1 MQEVS
6 VLPGRIRW
14 KDQTL
19 YYNKS
24 LSKYIN
30 IYIDNLYGVKYSSVN
45 HITTSILV
53 VYDPLKTNYHVIR
66 KNIENAIS
74 SALQNKPE
82 RIREYDEYYKVLEK
96 RDKARKNSIIY
107 GLIYLAFKVKDS
119 LYGKTFL
126 SSNVR
131 VLQAA
136 SIVTIIGGYPLLKSI
151 YQKFAKNIPA
161 DSDIL
166 LSLTALS
173 FTLTRESSKG
183 VLLLMLK
190 ALNDYLKYSADAEC
204 LRILNQSMNKTSEMA
219 WLISSSRE
227 EVLVGVDTL
236 RIDDV
241 ISAHEGEVI
250 PVQGEVIG
258 GSALINTLYYTGQP
272 VISRIG
278 KGSRGYEGLSIL
290 SGNLTVKVKKLP
302 VKVEKPKLDK
312 ENMYIHQR
320 VSKFQEKITPLSLGA
335 GAVSYLISGNI
346 MNALAVLLV
355 LSPSGSGT
363 ALSTGMKSY
372 LTLLNKNKIFLRR
385 PEVFERIVNTDH
397 ILFDKTGTLTEG
409 KMKLESITSFNNNF
423 SDQEILEICAACES
437 DHYHPIS
444 LTLQNENKRDININ
458 EVKDS
463 ILVPSKGMKA
473 IYKQHQVLIG
483 KKEFMEEN
491 EIDINDRLEMYQDCE
506 KKLLTPVFVSI
517 DHELTAMLVLADAL
531 REGSYELIRRIKQK
545 PSLKVTM
552 LTGDNQY
559 KAKDIAHKLDI
570 NHVYSNCGF
579 EDKAKIIDEYKK
591 SETVMMVG
599 DGINDVEAMKVA
611 DVSVSLADFSCDQI
625 KLNSDVIILE
635 ENMLR
640 IPDMISLSEKAYGKI
655 NQSIT
660 LSQMYNILFG
670 ALAFVGAIDAFAA
683 KSFNTINS
691 LMVLLF
697 NKRIEYLSLKVK

>member
-14 KDQTL
+14 KNHLL

-24 LSKYIN
+24 LAKYIN
-30 IYIDNLYGVKYSSVN
+30 IYIDNLYGVKYSLVN
-45 HITTSILV
+45 HITASILV
-53 VYDPLKTNYHVIR
+53 VYDPMKTNYHVIR
-66 KNIENAIS
+66 KNIEHAIS

-82 RIREYDEYYKVLEK
+82 RIREYDEYDQALEK
-96 RDKARKNSIIY
+96 RDKAKKNSIIY
-107 GLIYLAFKVKDS
+107 GMIYLAFKVKDS

-136 SIVTIIGGYPLLKSI
+136 SLVTIIGGYPLLKSF
-151 YQKFAKNIPA
+151 YKKFTRNIPA

-190 ALNDYLKYSADAEC
+190 AMNDYLKYSADAEC
-204 LRILNQSMNKTSEMA
+204 LRLLNQSMNKTSEMA
-219 WLISSSRE
+219 WLVSSSRE

-272 VISRIG
+272 VVSRIG
-278 KGSRGYEGLSIL
+278 EGSNVYEGLSIL
-290 SGNLTVKVKKLP
+290 SGNLTIKVKKLP
-302 VKVEKPKLDK
+302 VKEEKPKLNQ

-320 VSKFQEKITPLSLGA
+320 VSKFQKKITLLSLGA

-346 MNALAVLLV
+346 MNTLAVLLV

-385 PEVFERIVNTDH
+385 PEVFERIVNIEH

-409 KMKLESITSFNNNF
+409 IMKLEFIKSFNNNF
-423 SDQEILEICAACES
+423 SDQEILKICAACES

-444 LTLQNENKRDININ
+444 LTIQNENKRNININ

-463 ILVPSKGMKA
+463 ILIPSKGIIA
-473 IYKQHQVLIG
+473 NYKQHQVLIG

-491 EIDINDRLEMYQDCE
+491 GIDLNHGLDMYQDCE
-506 KKLLTPVFVSI
+506 KKRLTPVFIVI
-517 DHELTAMLVLADAL
+517 DHELTGMLVLADVL
-531 REGSYELIRRIKQK
+531 REGSSELIKRIKQK

-552 LTGDNQY
+552 LTGDNHY
-559 KAKDIAHKLDI
+559 KAQDIAHKLGI
-570 NHVYSNCGF
+570 NRVYSNCSF
-579 EDKAKIIDEYKK
+579 EDKAKIIGEYKK
-591 SETVMMVG
+591 TETVTMVG
-599 DGINDVEAMKVA
+599 DGINDVEAMKAA
-611 DVSVSLADFSCDQI
+611 DVSISLADFSCDQV
-625 KLNSDVIILE
+625 KLNSDVIIFE
-635 ENMLR
+635 ENMLG
-640 IPDMISLSEKAYGKI
+640 IPDMISLSEKAYCKI

-660 LSQMYNILFG
+660 ISQMYNILFG
-670 ALAFVGAIDAFAA
+670 GLAFVGAIDAFTA

-691 LMVLLF
+691 LMVLLL
-697 NKRIEYLSLKVK
+697 NKRIEYL